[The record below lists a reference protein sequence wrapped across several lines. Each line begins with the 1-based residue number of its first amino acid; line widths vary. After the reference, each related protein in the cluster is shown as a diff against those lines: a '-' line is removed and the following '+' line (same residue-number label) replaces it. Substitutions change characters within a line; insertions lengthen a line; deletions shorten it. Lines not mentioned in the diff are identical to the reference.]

1 MKKETQELIDKIL
14 EEAKQEEIR
23 FDEML
28 KDENVPQERKDYII
42 RMREEIEKQR
52 IKDNEYIEANKGK
65 KILRYN
71 TETFLPIFEE

>member
-28 KDENVPQERKDYII
+28 KDENFPQDLKDDVI
-42 RMREEIEKQR
+42 RLREEIKKQH

-65 KILRYN
+65 KILRYDLD
-71 TETFLPIFEE
+71 TFLPIFEE

>member
-14 EEAKQEEIR
+14 EEAKQDEIR
-23 FDEML
+23 IEETLNDENIPQDL
-28 KDENVPQERKDYII
+28 KDSINKI
-42 RMREEIEKQR
+42 REKIEKQR

-71 TETFLPIFEE
+71 LDTFLPIFEQ